1 MDNPNRDPVCGMQV
15 DRSAIISTY
24 QDKTYYFC
32 SMECKQKFD
41 NNPELYQEKGEAVT
55 GQL

>member
-15 DRSAIISTY
+15 DRSALFSIY

-32 SMECKQKFD
+32 SMECKQTFEK
-41 NNPELYQEKGEAVT
+41 NPELYLEKGKAVT